1 MKLQYPNENT
11 NNNKNKFSSLHKEIN
26 KKEQEFLS
34 KFQIYG
40 DSFSDQELLDIFAK
54 NDYDERKI
62 INDIKALLSIGNN
75 KNSDE
80 DNDNDNAD
88 DYHLPSFGPNK
99 NGPKYKINKNE
110 KIYVKKYKDIP
121 SDYAA
126 PPEDD
131 ENEIME
137 YKRGLFEKLKTVN
150 NTYKSNKNNNNEI
163 SIKAFLSN
171 EKKDNNNNK
180 RNEIKMIEFD
190 KNNKN
195 NYNTK
200 NNQSFQKKRISQNI
214 TINKELKK
222 KYIQSFFNN
231 MKRYSKNLPN
241 RNRRANYEK
250 SPDFGKRK
258 NILELSPDKEQ
269 LYEKQVYTYKKGI
282 KNHYL
287 KKNNNYYLKVESKV
301 NDVYLS
307 ACYDNPQREQ
317 FLKMINEKRK
327 ENPDKIIEFLIPQ
340 FSPINTIPYYSNIS
354 PQYSQFNPYMNMYM
368 MPSLQNSLIGV
379 SMNSQI
385 QNSNINN
392 SQNINN
398 NMASNIMTHEIQNS
412 LTNLE
417 SLPLS
422 SNNNQANYLNNN
434 NSILNSLMMNNNNN
448 NAGLHKNRSSGN
460 FSSSGVI
467 NTTSSFK

>member
-1 MKLQYPNENT
+1 MKLQYSNESM
-11 NNNKNKFSSLHKEIN
+11 NNKNKFLSFHKEIN
-26 KKEQEFLS
+26 KKEQEYLS
-34 KFQIYG
+34 KYKIFG

-80 DNDNDNAD
+80 ENDNAD

-99 NGPKYKINKNE
+99 NEKKNKLNENE
-110 KIYVKKYKDIP
+110 KIYFQKYNDIP
-121 SDYAA
+121 SYYAA
-126 PPEDD
+126 PPEDK

-150 NTYKSNKNNNNEI
+150 NTYKSNKDLKEEI
-163 SIKAFLSN
+163 NINDYIKK
-171 EKKDNNNNK
+171 EKKENNIK
-180 RNEIKMIEFD
+180 QNEMKLIEFD
-190 KNNKN
+190 KNN
-195 NYNTK
+195 YNIR
-200 NNQSFQKKRISQNI
+200 NSQSFQYKKLNQNI
-214 TINKELKK
+214 PINKELKK

-241 RNRRANYEK
+241 KNRRANYEK
-250 SPDFGKRK
+250 TPDIGKRK

-269 LYEKQVYTYKKGI
+269 LYPKQQVYTYKRGI

-287 KKNNNYYLKVESKV
+287 KKNNNYLKIESKV
-301 NDVYLS
+301 NNVFFS

-340 FSPINTIPYYSNIS
+340 FSPINTLPYYSNLS
-354 PQYSQFNPYMNMYM
+354 PQYNQFNPYMYM
-368 MPSLQNSLIGV
+368 MPSLPQYPSQNPLIGV
-379 SMNSQI
+379 SMNNQI
-385 QNSNINN
+385 QNSNMNMNN
-392 SQNINN
+392 QNINN
-398 NMASNIMTHEIQNS
+398 NLAPNIMIHDSQNS

-417 SLPLS
+417 SIPLS
-422 SNNNQANYLNNN
+422 NNNNQANYLNNN
-434 NSILNSLMMNNNNN
+434 NSIQNSFTMNN
-448 NAGLHKNRSSGN
+448 NAGLHKNKSSGN